1 MTREG
6 VGGRGWVPG
15 HRLGEEGCILSTL
28 YWVCWLVCG
37 RLHTCPH
44 TTVLSPPVAACML
57 ASDQAVQQR
66 GGGRSEVVIITVMD
80 AQA

>member
-1 MTREG
+1 M
-6 VGGRGWVPG
+6 PG
-15 HRLGEEGCILSTL
+15 HRLGEECPTLSTL

-44 TTVLSPPVAACML
+44 TIVLSPPVAACVL
-57 ASDQAVQQR
+57 ASDKAVQQR
-66 GGGRSEVVIITVMD
+66 GRGRSEVVTITVMD